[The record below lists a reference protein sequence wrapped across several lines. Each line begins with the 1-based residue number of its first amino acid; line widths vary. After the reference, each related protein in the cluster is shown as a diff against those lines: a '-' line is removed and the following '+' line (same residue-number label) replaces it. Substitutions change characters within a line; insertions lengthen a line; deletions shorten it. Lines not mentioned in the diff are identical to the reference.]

1 MNVAITPKSTFSGEI
16 VAPRSKAHTHR
27 ALFAGLLSVG
37 VTKIEHPLSC
47 DDTQA
52 TARAVWALG
61 AKLGMQPESWKVE
74 GKGMPRAPPTEIY
87 CGESGVTL
95 RFTIPIVA
103 VTGVEVTLRGTRA
116 LMRRPLEPL
125 VDAMKQLAVRV
136 TPEHDRVRV
145 CGGPPKGANVRIQGD
160 VSSQFI
166 SGLLLAGPFI
176 ENGLNL
182 RVTSPLVS
190 RDYVSLTVEIMK
202 RHGIHV
208 QIDTEMSQFKVAP
221 GQKYVPAEH
230 QIAGDFSSAAFA
242 MSAAAITKSRV
253 LIRGLSRLETEP
265 DAAFVKLLSQMGART
280 VFSDGGVSVEGGILE
295 ATSIDLRDNP
305 DLGPIFAVLGSY
317 AEGETEIAGAARLRY
332 KESDR
337 LSTIA
342 TELNALG
349 ANIRETSDGLVVHG
363 PTLLSGGCV
372 HSHGDHRIAMA
383 LSVAALGAREKVVIE
398 GAECVSKSYPNFFD
412 DLRSLGVE
420 VVE

>member
-1 MNVAITPKSTFSGEI
+1 
-16 VAPRSKAHTHR
+16 
-27 ALFAGLLSVG
+27 
-37 VTKIEHPLSC
+37 
-47 DDTQA
+47 
-52 TARAVWALG
+52 
-61 AKLGMQPESWKVE
+61 
-74 GKGMPRAPPTEIY
+74 
-87 CGESGVTL
+87 
-95 RFTIPIVA
+95 
-103 VTGVEVTLRGTRA
+103 
-116 LMRRPLEPL
+116 
-125 VDAMKQLAVRV
+125 
-136 TPEHDRVRV
+136 
-145 CGGPPKGANVRIQGD
+145 
-160 VSSQFI
+160 
-166 SGLLLAGPFI
+166 
-176 ENGLNL
+176 
-182 RVTSPLVS
+182 
-190 RDYVSLTVEIMK
+190 
-202 RHGIHV
+202 
-208 QIDTEMSQFKVAP
+208 
-221 GQKYVPAEH
+221 
-230 QIAGDFSSAAFA
+230 